1 LSNLTVRSNLH
12 VLIKASN
19 FLCFTRGYLH
29 SVKTEL
35 ISGASVRY
43 LSSFSQILTVKQT
56 NCVLINLTLH
66 EECACLPREI
76 HRCCTNSPGC

>member
-1 LSNLTVRSNLH
+1 LAVRSNLH

-29 SVKTEL
+29 SVKAEL

-43 LSSFSQILTVKQT
+43 LSSFSEILTVKQT
-56 NCVLINLTLH
+56 NCGLINLTLH
-66 EECACLPREI
+66 EECACLPRKI
-76 HRCCTNSPGC
+76 YRCCTNSPSC